1 MVNTYKHKSSD
12 NIIRLIQITDP
23 HLFKDETAELLG
35 INTQLSFSQV
45 LQEIQESHFNYELV
59 LATGDLV
66 QDNSEEG
73 YLRFC
78 HHINKLNKKV
88 FWIPGN
94 HDFQPKMFEIL
105 NESQGNIC
113 PLKHLLLGDFWQV
126 IMLDSQVFGVS
137 YGELSQYQLDFLN
150 AKLEE
155 YPDRYTLITLH
166 HHIIST
172 NSAWLDQH
180 NLRNIQEFKQIV
192 TKFPNVKGILCGH
205 IHQAVDSE
213 WFDIKMMATPST
225 CIQFKADSNNFAL
238 DTAQPGWREITLCSD
253 GTINTIVRRVTKL
266 TFLPNM
272 LSEGY

>member
-1 MVNTYKHKSSD
+1 MVNTYKYQSSD
-12 NIIRLIQITDP
+12 NIIRLVQVTDP
-23 HLFKDETAELLG
+23 HLFQDEMSELLG
-35 INTQLSFSQV
+35 INTQASFSQV
-45 LQEIQESHFNYELV
+45 LQEIQESTFDYDFV

-66 QDNSEEG
+66 QDSSEEG

-78 HHINKLNKKV
+78 QGINKLQKKV

-105 NESQGNIC
+105 NENQGNIS

-137 YGELSQYQLDFLN
+137 YGELSQHQLDFLHS
-150 AKLEE
+150 KLQA
-155 YPDRYTLITLH
+155 YPERYALIVLH
-166 HHIIST
+166 HHIVLT

-213 WFDIKMMATPST
+213 WFGIKMMATPST

-238 DTAQPGWREITLCSD
+238 DAVQPGWREIALYDNGFIETS
-253 GTINTIVRRVTKL
+253 VKRVQKAV
-266 TFLPNM
+266 FLPNM
-272 LSEGY
+272 LSDGY